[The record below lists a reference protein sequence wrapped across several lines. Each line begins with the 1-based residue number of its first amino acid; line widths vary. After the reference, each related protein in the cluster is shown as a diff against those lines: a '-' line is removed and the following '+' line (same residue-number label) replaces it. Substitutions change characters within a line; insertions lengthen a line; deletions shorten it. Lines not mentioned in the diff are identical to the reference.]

1 MARELGPGK
10 LLVLQYHSGD
20 KYATPETEARV
31 KEYKVRGFPTMFFN
45 GGNSVVGGSSGSY
58 GQYSAVVNKELTKQ
72 GSVSIVGVMTSRG
85 GTISLDITVTNISDS
100 HITNVKLM
108 AVVYEDLGIDEHHY
122 VVRDILPPY
131 EIASVSSRQKQTFSL
146 SADFPG
152 SLTSLKAVV
161 FLQSPS
167 GQVLQSAIA
176 IAE

>member
-1 MARELGPGK
+1 MGPGK

-31 KEYKVRGFPTMFFN
+31 KEYKVQGFPTMFFN
-45 GGNSVVGGSSGSY
+45 GGNSVVGGGTGSY

-72 GSVSIVGVMTSRG
+72 GSLTIGGVMTSSG
-85 GTISLDITVTNISDS
+85 GRISIDVTIANTSVNDIS
-100 HITNVKLM
+100 NVKLI

-122 VVRDILPPY
+122 VVRDILPPS
-131 EIASVSSRQKQTFSL
+131 EIASVSSGQKQTFNL

-152 SLTSLKAVV
+152 SLSSLKAVV

-167 GQVLQSAIA
+167 GQVLQLAIA
-176 IAE
+176 TAE